1 MADLVSQEGGNYRTI
16 IERAERERDE
26 LLRPRL
32 LKVLQLLIASC
43 IATLEAHAPNKP
55 LADMLRAYCNSNF
68 EGVTTEAVKR
78 VLTAILQGE
87 HQLEHVKLTEE
98 VKNWNTALILLIAIA
113 THFPTMSQAQEPLE
127 K

>member
-1 MADLVSQEGGNYRTI
+1 MTDLASQEGGNYRTI
-16 IERAERERDE
+16 IEQAERERDE

-32 LKVLQLLIASC
+32 LEVLQLLIAPC
-43 IATLEAHAPNKP
+43 ITVLEAHAPNKP

-113 THFPTMSQAQEPLE
+113 THFPVMSQAQESLE